1 MLSCEAYEISQSEIF
16 ILIVRFFEDV
26 SMSVRKRG
34 FTLIELLVVIA
45 IIAILI
51 ALLLPAVQQAREAA
65 RRTQCKNNLKQ
76 IGLGLH
82 NYLSTHSK
90 FPPGRMMPDF
100 KRNGVVQTTYTS
112 YSSATPPSA
121 CFVGARSV
129 HQHILPFMEQ
139 GNIYNLINQSIHS
152 QQMTTGLTTPLN
164 ANYVAYANA
173 ATLFLC
179 PSDPFL
185 GRVTTENN
193 YVYNFGG
200 DTPYAGASS
209 SGNQSI
215 TTGTLSNG
223 TGFWSGKTRTCQ
235 GNGAF
240 SIGSLSDRDFT
251 DGMSNTAIFAERT
264 KGTGADMATVKPGRS
279 DVITSPNRISPTVVG
294 DPQALFNSCVNYVP
308 AVSSFN
314 FSSYGRWLSNSDFSN
329 GWPFAAMSGTM
340 YNHMAPPNWKG
351 QDCGMLSAINDTP
364 GEHAIISARSLH
376 IGGAQA
382 VMADG
387 SVKFFSEN
395 IDTDVWRG
403 VGSRDGGEVL
413 GEF

>member
-1 MLSCEAYEISQSEIF
+1 MVF
-16 ILIVRFFEDV
+16 RH
-26 SMSVRKRG
+26 KRG

-76 IGLGLH
+76 IGLALH
-82 NYLSTHSK
+82 NYLSTFSK

-100 KRNGVVQTTYTS
+100 VRNGVVQTS
-112 YSSATPPSA
+112 YSNYAAATPPTSV
-121 CFVGARSV
+121 FVGARSV

-139 GNIYNLINQSIHS
+139 GNIYNLINQNVHS

-164 ANYVAYANA
+164 ANYAAYATA
-173 ATLFLC
+173 SALFLC
-179 PSDPFL
+179 PSDPFT
-185 GRVTTENN
+185 GRVISENS

-200 DTPYAGASS
+200 DTPFAGAASNTAQNNTS
-209 SGNQSI
+209 ASFSG
-215 TTGTLSNG
+215 G
-223 TGFWSGKTRTCQ
+223 TGYWAGKTRSCL

-240 SIGSLSDRDFT
+240 TAGSVSDRDFT
-251 DGMSNTAIFAERT
+251 DGMSNTAMFAERT
-264 KGTGADMATVKPGRS
+264 KGTGADMAGSLPGRS
-279 DVITSPNRISPTVVG
+279 DVVTSPARVSPTALG
-294 DPQALFNSCVNYVP
+294 DPEAMFNQCLNYVP

-314 FSSYGRWLSNSDFSN
+314 FSSFGRWLNNSDYSN
-329 GWPFAAMSGTM
+329 GWPFAALSGTM
-340 YNHMAPPNWKG
+340 YNHVATPNWRG

-382 VMADG
+382 VLADG

-395 IDTDVWRG
+395 IDANIWRG
-403 VGSRDGGEVL
+403 IGSRDGGETL